1 MSAPPPNHTAAA
13 SPPCPERQRAMWD
26 SRGAKTFQSVRPGE
40 TFPCKN
46 PRHPRAVARSWQR
59 RPDQKTPSRRIEWP
73 VVHRPFWYRRE
84 GPVCAFRVAVA
95 AAASRKFWLRTLRGA
110 SPPWLSVGRGAPRQ
124 SCFQD
129 RSGARLPIRLWLLSS
144 VLPRHYVPRLPRRRE
159 PALSARQRRV
169 RRWRHPAGRNARPL
183 RRRSA
188 PPRNGPR
195 LRPCRLARQLFAL
208 VWDRGAWWWAQPAT
222 ERELAPGWES
232 VSKVRA
238 TRGCG
243 R

>member
-1 MSAPPPNHTAAA
+1 MEELPSTGPAWSYLPSRLGLSYLMLMRPLRLTARILSSLVLCSQIPIQAQAPSPSQAA
-13 SPPCPERQRAMWD
+13 PTTM
-26 SRGAKTFQSVRPGE
+26 
-40 TFPCKN
+40 
-46 PRHPRAVARSWQR
+46 
-59 RPDQKTPSRRIEWP
+59 RPDPKRAQKAAER
-73 VVHRPFWYRRE
+73 
-84 GPVCAFRVAVA
+84 GDKA
-95 AAASRKFWLRTLRGA
+95 AAAGRFEEALTAYEEAAHCAPQDAAIVERGA
-110 SPPWLSVGRGAPRQ
+110 AL
-124 SCFQD
+124 
-129 RSGARLPIRLWLLSS
+129 RS
-144 VLPRHYVPRLPRRRE
+144 
-159 PALSARQRRV
+159 RQRRV
-169 RRWRHPAGRNARPL
+169 RLWRHPAGRNARPL